1 MHANLQNWLAKVVAE
16 RAKIVKRIGPVGN
29 PKPNP
34 EVEALSI
41 YRAAAALLEWEQA
54 SALSI
59 EAEAPKMSREEM
71 LEEASRRG

>member
-16 RAKIVKRIGPVGN
+16 RAKIVKRIGPVGE
-29 PKPNP
+29 PKPNA
-34 EVEALSI
+34 EIEELAI

-54 SALSI
+54 SAMLI
-59 EAEAPKMSREEM
+59 DVAPKMSPEEM